1 MMRRRCSVG
10 VLGGVKVP
18 VTFSPCSWSLGYVM
32 LRGKQDCVHVSE
44 MATHRGLSRS
54 VGWAPW
60 DHVIR

>member
-1 MMRRRCSVG
+1 MMRRRCSVR

-18 VTFSPCSWSLGYVM
+18 VTLSPWSLGYVM

-44 MATHRGLSRS
+44 MTIHRGLSRS
-54 VGWAPW
+54 VRWAQW